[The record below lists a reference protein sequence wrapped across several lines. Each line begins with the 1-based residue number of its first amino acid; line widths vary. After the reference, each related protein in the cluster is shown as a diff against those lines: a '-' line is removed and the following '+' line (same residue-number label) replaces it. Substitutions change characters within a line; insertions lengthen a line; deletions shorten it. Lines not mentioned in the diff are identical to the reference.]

1 MVWKVELLDE
11 KEYGFKQAMVDH
23 TLNNKRNGDDII
35 MLIVYVDGMVVTSS
49 NSRKIVKLQSYLAK
63 EFEMKDLGAIKYFW
77 ALSLSKDIYFH
88 NKSIH

>member
-11 KEYGFKQAMVDH
+11 KEYGFEQLMVDH

-35 MLIVYVDGMVVTSS
+35 MLIVYVDDMVVTSS

-63 EFEMKDLGAIKYFW
+63 EFEMKDFSALKYF
-77 ALSLSKDIYFH
+77 LGIESK
-88 NKSIH
+88 

>member
-63 EFEMKDLGAIKYFW
+63 EFEMKDFSALKYF
-77 ALSLSKDIYFH
+77 LGIES
-88 NKSIH
+88 N

>member
-11 KEYGFKQAMVDH
+11 KEYGFEQLMVDH

-63 EFEMKDLGAIKYFW
+63 EFEMKDLGAIKYF
-77 ALSLSKDIYFH
+77 LGIESKQGHLF
-88 NKSIH
+88 S

>member
-35 MLIVYVDGMVVTSS
+35 MLIIYVDHMVVASS
-49 NSRKIVKLQSYLAK
+49 NSRKIVKL
-63 EFEMKDLGAIKYFW
+63 
-77 ALSLSKDIYFH
+77 
-88 NKSIH
+88 